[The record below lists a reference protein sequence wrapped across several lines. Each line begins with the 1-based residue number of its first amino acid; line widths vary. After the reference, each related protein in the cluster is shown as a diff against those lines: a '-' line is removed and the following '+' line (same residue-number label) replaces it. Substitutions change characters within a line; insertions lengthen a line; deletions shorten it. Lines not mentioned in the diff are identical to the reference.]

1 MRIASRP
8 LGVDVDDGVGK
19 IRDLMQKPMV
29 GLFCDVVSLANAQC
43 ALYPQTDLGEEAV
56 ETVRSGMPLQLHPL
70 IGGLPPDVAW
80 RYLRTVTDVVMPA
93 VTGPA

>member
-1 MRIASRP
+1 MPRAPVGVMPSAGMRIASRP

-56 ETVRSGMPLQLHPL
+56 PHPSGPHLAHRHNAWCR
-70 IGGLPPDVAW
+70 GGDVPDVI
-80 RYLRTVTDVVMPA
+80 DE
-93 VTGPA
+93 